1 MNTLPV
7 IKKWKEVSTD
17 GKWNIPS
24 DIIWYIFDMYSILFV
39 RMWEL
44 KAPNFRLVFSV
55 AVEVDVIYDPNQYN
69 LTRQLRCIYVV
80 GTYVYMEQADKV
92 TIG

>member
-1 MNTLPV
+1 
-7 IKKWKEVSTD
+7 
-17 GKWNIPS
+17 
-24 DIIWYIFDMYSILFV
+24 
-39 RMWEL
+39 MWEL
-44 KAPNFRLVFSV
+44 KAPSFRLVFSV